1 MTGRPGLPGRARSWS
16 QRFADRLE
24 AIGATVPPGPPA
36 AGVTGLEVE
45 AGAVTARVREG
56 QARYDVR
63 IGLAEF
69 TPAQWTR
76 AVRAVGADPDCR
88 ARLLDNELAPDAED
102 LFARAGLRLFP
113 ARTPDLAMEC
123 SCPDWALPCAHLSA
137 VLRSLADAFDADP
150 YLVLTWRGRTR
161 EELLKELPPAV
172 PRREPA
178 DSALLLLGRPAITV
192 RGRSLTEVLGPAYEA
207 FTGW

>member
-150 YLVLTWRGRTR
+150 YLVLSWRGRTR

-192 RGRSLTEVLGPAYEA
+192 RGRGLTEVLGPAYEA

>member
-1 MTGRPGLPGRARSWS
+1 MTARPGLPGRARSWS

-24 AIGATVPPGPPA
+24 SIGATVPPGPPA
-36 AGVTGLEVE
+36 AGVTGLEVA
-45 AGAVTARVREG
+45 AGAVTARIREG

-63 IGLAEF
+63 IGLTEF

-76 AVRAVGADPDCR
+76 AARAVGADPDCR

-113 ARTPDLAMEC
+113 ARTQDLAMEC

-192 RGRSLTEVLGPAYEA
+192 RGRNLTEVLGPAYEA